1 VKLAVPREARAGE
14 RRVALVPESVK
25 RLASTAGV
33 DVAVEASAGAS
44 ASFSDDDYRTAG
56 ASIEISRAALLEGA
70 DFVVKIQPPSL
81 DEIREMRPG
90 TVLAGVLDARTDP
103 GLLRALAAQRLTA
116 VALELV
122 PRTTLAQ
129 MMDVLTSQA
138 TVAGYRAVLL
148 AAHALP
154 RFFPMLVTAA
164 GTVPPA
170 RVLVLGAG
178 VAGLQAIA
186 TARRLGGVVEALD
199 VRRAAREQVESLG
212 AKFVDPNLP
221 GDAEGTGGYARQIA
235 EESQLRLR
243 EVVRGRLAHADVC
256 ITTALVP
263 GRRAPVLVTADMVR
277 GMRQGSVIVDL
288 AAPQGGNCELTRP
301 GETTIQHGVTILA
314 PMNAAADV
322 AVHAS
327 QMYSRNVERLV
338 AHLVRDGVLALDFDD
353 EIIRAAVVTHA
364 GEVVGAMRT
373 GAA

>member
-243 EVVRGRLAHADVC
+243 EVV
-256 ITTALVP
+256 
-263 GRRAPVLVTADMVR
+263 
-277 GMRQGSVIVDL
+277 
-288 AAPQGGNCELTRP
+288 
-301 GETTIQHGVTILA
+301 
-314 PMNAAADV
+314 
-322 AVHAS
+322 
-327 QMYSRNVERLV
+327 
-338 AHLVRDGVLALDFDD
+338 
-353 EIIRAAVVTHA
+353 
-364 GEVVGAMRT
+364 GAMRT